1 MYSVVLQTQNIV
13 LYYRQFTAIYSSDLF
28 GNNGF
33 NSESHFFLLLYSK
46 ISIERCFDSF
56 KLKSQETRTI
66 RIIIQ
71 GKGVDKNEGV
81 YNYSEN
87 I

>member
-1 MYSVVLQTQNIV
+1 M
-13 LYYRQFTAIYSSDLF
+13 DLIL
-28 GNNGF
+28 
-33 NSESHFFLLLYSK
+33 SHIFFLLLYSK